1 MFSCISPQKGYLQG
15 CVRAVEAHSGERPIL
30 CGVLRAEHCR
40 MRRSLPGT
48 LSKRYRIGRG
58 VEIRRVL
65 EGARKGW
72 WPG

>member
-1 MFSCISPQKGYLQG
+1 M
-15 CVRAVEAHSGERPIL
+15 EAHSRERPIL
-30 CGVLRAEHCR
+30 CGVLRAERCR